1 MGFLISK
8 YFLILF
14 ILIAVLSC
22 NSNQIDKKISVEK
35 TVSNFDD
42 SLYILVEKDRS
53 LNRFNES
60 IGKLKNDSLKNML
73 ISQRRKMYLDY
84 NSFQELKINNE
95 EVLKKNPCY
104 SPLIVKMDR
113 INNKSFTL
121 KDLLNSTFDSN
132 DYRANRFIVA
142 DFNTLDANGNCK
154 GCNEEFPN
162 IFNLTELKNLFNELF
177 TSDIDPLEIDSIK
190 LWIDKQVGN
199 KKERLTKELKFW
211 INLKDQIESYR
222 TEPQK
227 RNPII
232 KLGDVEYCIGQR
244 LCLCELT
251 GDTIVK
257 VAQFITSSKNSI
269 YFQGN
274 QYDYDNQPRYY
285 APMNRLTSRFWD
297 DNLKYTELDKFHDDE
312 MGFASQYVILFNE
325 KTPLPNFMHVTP
337 DNAYPGAM
345 GFVNGIHEFVE
356 GGRAYMGAPK
366 SLGCVRLFDYTSK
379 FIRWWTPVNAKMF
392 IHYEDKRYRQTPPPK
407 S

>member
-1 MGFLISK
+1 MGFRISK
-8 YFLILF
+8 YFLFHF
-14 ILIAVLSC
+14 IFIAVLSC
-22 NSNQIDKKISVEK
+22 TSNQIDKKISDKK

-42 SLYILVEKDRS
+42 SLYNLVKKDKS

-73 ISQRRKMYLDY
+73 VSQRRKMYLDF
-84 NSFQELKINNE
+84 NSFQELKVQHE
-95 EVLKKNPCY
+95 DVLKKNPCY
-104 SPLIVKMDR
+104 APLITKLDR

-121 KDLLNSTFDSN
+121 KDLLNDTFSPN

-142 DFNTLDANGNCK
+142 DFNTLDENGNCK

-162 IFNLTELKNLFNELF
+162 LFKLTELKFLFEEL
-177 TSDIDPLEIDSIK
+177 DKNNIDPLELDSIK
-190 LWIDKQVGN
+190 IWIETQNDV
-199 KKERLTKELKFW
+199 KKEKLDKELKFW
-211 INLKDQIESYR
+211 VNLMDQVESYR

-227 RNPII
+227 RNPTI
-232 KLGDVEYCIGQR
+232 KIGNTEYCIGQR

-251 GDTIVK
+251 SDTIVK

-297 DNLKYTELDKFHDDE
+297 DNLNYTDLDKFHDDE
-312 MGFASQYVILFNE
+312 MGFVSQYVILFNGE
-325 KTPLPNFMHVTP
+325 TSLPNFMHITP
-337 DNAYPGAM
+337 DQAYPGAM

-392 IHYEDKRYRQTPPPK
+392 IYYEDKRYKQTPPPK